1 MCRKLARL
9 LRPHND
15 IHMSYSY
22 YTVVYEM
29 AVFSQFSA
37 PLMDQVADKVTT
49 ASTSLFTLLRKI

>member
-29 AVFSQFSA
+29 AVFSQCSINLHEISA
-37 PLMDQVADKVTT
+37 FDHNKCAQRA
-49 ASTSLFTLLRKI
+49 